1 MKCPLCHRENRDDA
15 RYCDGCGALLYEH
28 SYASNNVQD
37 ESQVEDLE
45 QNARSR
51 SCDTS
56 QPAQAPHTF
65 DAHTS
70 RVSDTQEHEHASHI
84 ESSNTDVFSAPVTTV
99 DDANSTSAACSS
111 HVPHN
116 EADSSDTSPEH
127 PHEHIQSA
135 DQAQTSTPSSDK
147 VREASTP
154 HVASDAQLTQKI
166 DLSGLTESGYGFQ
179 DFTDDNVSTRR
190 VADITQPR
198 FATGGETMQMPAI
211 HTDEVSETKEYIAE
225 NTVHKRALLSAGTKR
240 ALLISAV
247 LVPVMLCVVTITY
260 AMSLWGGK
268 PIPDVSGKTP
278 DVAAEIVKDA
288 GFEVAFADEFSDD
301 AHDVVLRS
309 DPAASKRLEKGSV
322 VTLVVARA
330 RIVPDVK
337 GLSQHEA
344 EQQLSSYGYTAI
356 RVESIPSDEEEG
368 SVIKQHPDA
377 NTQLPADGAIT
388 LTLAA
393 PYVVPDVVNKSV
405 EEASDVLKTAGYK
418 YDISYTYTDAPEKE
432 HVVSSDPA
440 AGEKLHSGG
449 VVTLKAVK
457 YRGTELVALAKQQ
470 LKSGSTIKLGGIP
483 YKINEVRQVTY
494 SGANKVKA
502 NVAAQPYAT
511 ILGESVFLKSR
522 DVTLTLSFDAHNKL
536 LSVS

>member
-28 SYASNNVQD
+28 SYASDNIQD
-37 ESQVEDLE
+37 ESQVEDLQ
-45 QNARSR
+45 QNARS
-51 SCDTS
+51 SYDTS
-56 QPAQAPHTF
+56 QQALAPDTP
-65 DAHTS
+65 DAHVS
-70 RVSDTQEHEHASHI
+70 RVSDSQEHEHASHI
-84 ESSNTDVFSAPVTTV
+84 ENPRADDFSAPVSPV
-99 DDANSTSAACSS
+99 DDVSSTTDASS
-111 HVPHN
+111 HVTHN
-116 EADSSDTSPEH
+116 EEDSFDTSSEY
-127 PHEHIQSA
+127 PHEQLQSA
-135 DQAQTSTPSSDK
+135 DQAPTSTSSLDE
-147 VREASTP
+147 VHEASTP
-154 HVASDAQLTQKI
+154 HASTDAQLTQKI

-179 DFTDDNVSTRR
+179 DFADENVATRR

-211 HTDEVSETKEYIAE
+211 HTDEVSETKEYIAD
-225 NTVHKRALLSAGTKR
+225 NTVHKRAPLSSGTKR
-240 ALLISAV
+240 IVLIGAV
-247 LVPVMLCVVTITY
+247 LVVLVLCAAAITY
-260 AMSLWGGK
+260 SLSLWGGK

-278 DVAAEIVKDA
+278 EVAAELIKDA
-288 GFEVAFADEFSDD
+288 GFKAAFADEFSDD
-301 AHDVVLRS
+301 KHDVVLRS
-309 DPAASKRLEKGSV
+309 EPAASKRIEKGSV

-337 GLSQHEA
+337 GLSQHDA

-368 SVIKQHPDA
+368 SVIKQQPDV

-418 YDISYTYTDAPEKE
+418 CEISYTYTDSPEKE

-502 NVAAQPYAT
+502 NIVAQPYAT
-511 ILGESVFLKSR
+511 LLGESVFLKSR